1 MFNRTKATKTA
12 TRTQTKRAP
21 YGMIEPR
28 KRKPILSPAEQAQR
42 DKVDRYRTGV
52 VTRRIADFLIGAA
65 LLMLALGAL
74 HGHYHRL
81 PAISFKDA
89 MLVELAI
96 WAVLPAGLFDLSDI
110 KNIIEVE
117 KGYK

>member
-1 MFNRTKATKTA
+1 MFKRTKKTKTTATK
-12 TRTQTKRAP
+12 RPP
-21 YGMIEPR
+21 YGMFEPR
-28 KRKPILSPAEQAQR
+28 KRKPMLTPAEQALR
-42 DKVDRYRTGV
+42 DKKDKYRTGV
-52 VTRRIADFLIGAA
+52 ITRRVADFLIGAL

-74 HGHYHRL
+74 HGHHPRI

-117 KGYK
+117 KGLK